1 MDFSPCICTLPHVQ
15 CIKCFNLFN
24 IFMSFWLY
32 ILFSQRCQKNV
43 GEVEVVTDLDDYFNS
58 RIDEGEGSLKN
69 DDDRLK

>member
-1 MDFSPCICTLPHVQ
+1 
-15 CIKCFNLFN
+15 
-24 IFMSFWLY
+24 MSFWLY

-69 DDDRLK
+69 DDDRTKVTVKARVVNSVAQVIPMKKVVINI